1 MTRPPARNT
10 CAISWSVAADDLVE
24 TATASMADK
33 PIASATAVTAPLNS
47 LSMFFPSKQ
56 RLVGCGTRVLRDD
69 GLLRRCRGKP

>member
-1 MTRPPARNT
+1 
-10 CAISWSVAADDLVE
+10 
-24 TATASMADK
+24 MADK